1 MNESF
6 YSVLP
11 VLIQLNFEVIKNLG
25 TGFAFDILFTHVLLK
40 IKVMKKY
47 LTTAILLAMFTTCT
61 TLMAQNHRD
70 DYLGLPGDN
79 LNLYAVMK
87 LFQESET
94 LESFERNLNDQNTRI
109 NNLDL
114 NGDNFI
120 DYIRVTD
127 YVDRDVHNIV
137 LQVAINNRENQ
148 DVAVF
153 TVQRFQNGQVQIQLI
168 GDEALYGRNYIIEP
182 IYDDQYANQ
191 TANPGYTGY
200 PAGNVTV
207 VRTNYYEIASWPVI
221 RFIFMPNYV
230 VWHSDWHWGYYPPY
244 WHSWQPCY
252 WHYYSGYHYNWYNDY
267 YGHYHRCDYA
277 RYDHWND
284 FYYSNRRSHSPYVSH
299 RIESGHYKG
308 TYSHPDQ
315 WKKGE
320 ELYARTNHDQG
331 NRREVHN
338 TDNVTARRTGTQAQT
353 AQPKGNSFSTSRRT
367 NTDAARPVVKSV
379 SANNSG
385 SERRQANT
393 FSGRSATTA
402 PASHNSGNGRKTTN
416 TFSERSTTSKVTSH
430 NSGTERKYAANGSA
444 KPDNQKVTAYNS
456 FSERRTATT
465 ANNRPSANS
474 RPAQSASHSRSMNK
488 PPAKAESFSSR
499 RSSGTSQSAKTSKST
514 DTKKSNDTSKS
525 SHRR

>member
-1 MNESF
+1 MDESF
-6 YSVLP
+6 YYVIP
-11 VLIQLNFEVIKNLG
+11 VLIQLHFEVIKNPG
-25 TGFAFDILFTHVLLK
+25 TGFAFDILFTCSLK
-40 IKVMKKY
+40 IKVMKKF
-47 LTTAILLAMFTTCT
+47 LTTTILLAMFTTST
-61 TLMAQNHRD
+61 TLMAQTHQDN
-70 DYLGLPGDN
+70 YLGLPGDN

-94 LESFERNLNDQNTRI
+94 LESFERNLNDENSRI

-127 YVDRDVHNIV
+127 FVDRDVHNIV

-153 TVQRFQNGQVQIQLI
+153 TVQRFHNGQVQIQLI

-182 IYDDQYANQ
+182 FYNEQYANQ
-191 TANPGYTGY
+191 TINPGYTGY
-200 PAGNVTV
+200 PEGNIAV
-207 VRTNYYEIASWPVI
+207 VRTNYYEIAAWPVI
-221 RFIFMPNYV
+221 RFMFMPNYV

-244 WHSWQPCY
+244 WHSWQPSY
-252 WHYYSGYHYNWYNDY
+252 WHYYSGYHFNWDNDY

-284 FYYSNRRSHSPYVSH
+284 FYYSSRRSHSPYVSH

-320 ELYARTNHDQG
+320 DMYARTNHDQG
-331 NRREVHN
+331 NRREDRN
-338 TDNVTARRTGTQAQT
+338 TDNVMARRSGSQVPTTR
-353 AQPKGNSFSTSRRT
+353 PKGNSFSTSGRT
-367 NTDAARPVVKSV
+367 NTNASRPAVKTE

-385 SERRQANT
+385 SERRSANT
-393 FSGRSATTA
+393 FNERSAPDPVTVHNSRPEKRSTATSATRSTA
-402 PASHNSGNGRKTTN
+402 PTGTNHNSGSVRKSAVNGR
-416 TFSERSTTSKVTSH
+416 
-430 NSGTERKYAANGSA
+430 A
-444 KPDNQKVTAYNS
+444 KPANQQATTYNS
-456 FSERRTATT
+456 FSERRSATA
-465 ANNRPSANS
+465 ANTRPAANS
-474 RPAQSASHSRSMNK
+474 KPAQSASNSRSTNK
-488 PPAKAESFSSR
+488 PAAKGESFSSR
-499 RSSGTSQSAKTSKST
+499 RSSGTSHSANTSKSS
-514 DTKKSNDTSKS
+514 DNKKPAETAKS